1 MTALRRLAARFWRDE
16 RANPTLEF
24 VIMFPV
30 MVFFLL
36 SAVELGFMTMR
47 NTMLERAVD
56 MTVRDIRLGTQV
68 NFQHDDIKRT
78 VCERAGM
85 LPDCDANLR
94 LEMIQ
99 VDPRNWSAPDPTAD
113 CTDQSEEARPVRN
126 FVNGQENEMMLIRA
140 CYKFRPV
147 FPLTGLGKSLTTDG
161 AGHAA
166 MVASS
171 AFVQEP
177 L

>member
-1 MTALRRLAARFWRDE
+1 MMALHRLVARLWKDE
-16 RANPTLEF
+16 RANPTVEF

-56 MTVRDIRLGTQV
+56 MTVRDIRLGTGMDL
-68 NFQHDDIKRT
+68 QHDDLKDSI
-78 VCERAGM
+78 CERGGM
-85 LPDCDANLR
+85 LPDCRENLR
-94 LEMIQ
+94 LEMVQI
-99 VDPRNWSAPDPTAD
+99 DPRNWSAPDPTPD
-113 CTDQSEEARPVRN
+113 CTDQSEDAKPVRN
-126 FVNGQENEMMLIRA
+126 FVNGQENELMLIRA

-147 FPLTGLGKSLTTDG
+147 FPMTGLGKSLTTDG

>member
-1 MTALRRLAARFWRDE
+1 MSVLRRLATRFWRDE
-16 RANPTLEF
+16 RANPTIEF

-56 MTVRDIRLGTQV
+56 MTVRDIRLSTGM
-68 NFQHDDIKRT
+68 NLQHSDIKNT
-78 VCERAGM
+78 ICDRAGM
-85 LPDCDANLR
+85 LPDCRDNLR
-94 LEMIQ
+94 LEMVQI
-99 VDPRNWSAPDPTAD
+99 DPRNWSTPDSTAD
-113 CTDQSEEARPVRN
+113 CTDQSQEARPVRN
-126 FVNGQENEMMLIRA
+126 FENGQENQMMLIRA
-140 CYKFRPV
+140 CLKFRPV
-147 FPLTGLGKSLTTDG
+147 FPLTGLGKSLTTDA